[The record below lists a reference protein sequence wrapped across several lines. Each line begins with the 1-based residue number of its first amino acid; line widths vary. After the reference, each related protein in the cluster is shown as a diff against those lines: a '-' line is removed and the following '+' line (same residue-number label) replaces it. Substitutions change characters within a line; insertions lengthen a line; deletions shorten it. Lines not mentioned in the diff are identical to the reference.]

1 MTIQNCVGLD
11 EIAHTVWVWATV
23 RALCTDWR
31 ERILTLSRLWV
42 THYIHTHTN
51 FILSYFFVPSHG
63 NLHIFLS
70 DRLEKTA
77 GTRETSHATDLTP
90 FQEPSSKVSGITPR
104 YPCRRR
110 RRRCI
115 NPFECACESA
125 ASLMCHLAK
134 QTCQSRNLK
143 VKFAPMLRREQKQS

>member
-1 MTIQNCVGLD
+1 MKLPTLCERKQLW
-11 EIAHTVWVWATV
+11 EHF
-23 RALCTDWR
+23 ALTGGSVSWHCTG
-31 ERILTLSRLWV
+31 SA
-42 THYIHTHTN
+42 THYTNIHTFH
-51 FILSYFFVPSHG
+51 FIQFFAPSRT

-77 GTRETSHATDLTP
+77 GSREASHATDLTP

-104 YPCRRR
+104 YLCRRR
-110 RRRCI
+110 RRSCI

-134 QTCQSRNLK
+134 QTCQSRNLRA
-143 VKFAPMLRREQKQS
+143 KFTPMLRREQKQS

>member
-31 ERILTLSRLWV
+31 KCILSWHWADCELPT
-42 THYIHTHTN
+42 THTHTN

-77 GTRETSHATDLTP
+77 GSREASHATDLTP

-104 YPCRRR
+104 YPCRR

-143 VKFAPMLRREQKQS
+143 VKFAPMLSREQKQS